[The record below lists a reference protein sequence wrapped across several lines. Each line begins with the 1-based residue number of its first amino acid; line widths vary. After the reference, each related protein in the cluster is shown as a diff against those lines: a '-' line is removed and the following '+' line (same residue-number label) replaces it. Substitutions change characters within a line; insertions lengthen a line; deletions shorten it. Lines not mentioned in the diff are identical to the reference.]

1 MYEASTEK
9 TTAIAIGVKRYFAG
23 PVRKTT
29 ETKTM
34 QMVSVDTNA
43 GVAISEAPCSTAS
56 KSGCF
61 PMCR

>member
-1 MYEASTEK
+1 MYEANIEK

-34 QMVSVDTNA
+34 QIVSVDTNV
-43 GVAISEAPCSTAS
+43 GVAISDAP
-56 KSGCF
+56 
-61 PMCR
+61 